1 MCKLLFFKYFVLNIF
16 VVGPV
21 VGPTVGPA
29 VGPAS
34 DPAVGPIHSPAV
46 GLTVG
51 VRFIKLYIYKD
62 KYGKQILRTNNIIY
76 KKWIYI

>member
-16 VVGPV
+16 VVGPAVGPV
-21 VGPTVGPA
+21 VGP
-29 VGPAS
+29 
-34 DPAVGPIHSPAV
+34 
-46 GLTVG
+46 TVG

-76 KKWIYI
+76 KKGIYI

>member
-16 VVGPV
+16 V
-21 VGPTVGPA
+21 VGPA

-76 KKWIYI
+76 KKGIYIKCF

>member
-1 MCKLLFFKYFVLNIF
+1 MCKLLFFKNFVLNIF
-16 VVGPV
+16 VVGPAVGPV

-62 KYGKQILRTNNIIY
+62 KYGKQI
-76 KKWIYI
+76 